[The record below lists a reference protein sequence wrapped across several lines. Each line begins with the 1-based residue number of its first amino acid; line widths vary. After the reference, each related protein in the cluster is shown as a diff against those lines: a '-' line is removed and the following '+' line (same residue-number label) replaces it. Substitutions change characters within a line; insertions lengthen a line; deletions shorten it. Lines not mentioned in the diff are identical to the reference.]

1 MATSNKNKI
10 NLIALSDDEIRDLIN
25 KSYDEINRRKK
36 IREEHLIKTFIE
48 TFNKLKEEGIYIKY
62 GCDCCGEEYL
72 VNLNDFYFD

>member
-1 MATSNKNKI
+1 MATSNKI

-36 IREEHLIKTFIE
+36 IREEHLVKTFKE
-48 TFNKLKEEGIYIKY
+48 TFNKLREEGIYIKY
-62 GCDCCGEEYL
+62 ECDCCGEEYL